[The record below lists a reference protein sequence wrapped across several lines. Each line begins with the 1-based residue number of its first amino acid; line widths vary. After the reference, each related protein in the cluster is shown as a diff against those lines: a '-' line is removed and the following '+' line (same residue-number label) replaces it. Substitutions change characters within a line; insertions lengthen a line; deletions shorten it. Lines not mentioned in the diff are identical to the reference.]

1 MTSTSMLMWGV
12 IFGSVGLG
20 FLVYGKKQK
29 TIIPF
34 ICGIGLI
41 VFPYFISNIYI
52 LVLSGIVLIASPF
65 IIKI

>member
-1 MTSTSMLMWGV
+1 MPSPSMLMWGV
-12 IFGSVGLG
+12 IFGSIGIG

-29 TIIPF
+29 AVIPL

-52 LVLSGIVLIASPF
+52 LVLSGIVLIATPF
-65 IIKI
+65 FIKI